1 MATVSFSVNLKN
13 GGISQYNGF
22 DFSSLCNWNGRVFGT
37 KHGVGLCEI
46 GEQYKTDNG
55 AKIYASFATLPSDL
69 GYQGPKALRSIVAQY
84 RADSK
89 LILTY
94 TADEKRSRSKTI
106 YPFNTPMEPQAR
118 QINAARDIRGTV
130 FSFSVSNMGSAAD
143 FTVYA
148 LNITPVLLNIG
159 SARVK

>member
-1 MATVSFSVNLKN
+1 MNLKN

-22 DFSSLCNWNGRVFGT
+22 DFSSLCNWNGIVLGT
-37 KHGVGLCEI
+37 KPGVGLCEI

-55 AKIYASFATLPSDL
+55 AKIYASFSTVPSDL

-84 RADSK
+84 RADSN
-89 LILTY
+89 LTLTY

-118 QINAARDIRGTV
+118 QVNAARDIRGTV
-130 FSFSVSNMGSAAD
+130 FSFSVSNMGSASD
-143 FTVYA
+143 FTLYS
-148 LNITPVLLNIG
+148 LSITPVLLNIG
-159 SARVK
+159 HSRVK